1 MARRRKY
8 NTEEEKKE
16 AQKNYA
22 KMYYNK
28 HKEDPKF
35 LNNRKYYYLKY
46 RKGLSQSRKEFMRNY
61 NTDYVYYIRNVITGK
76 FEKKIAQ
83 TKEQARILNH
93 KIKEMENRK
102 KYLINKFGH
111 LHITTEKVTNND

>member
-83 TKEQARILNH
+83 TKEQARILNN
-93 KIKEMENRK
+93 KISSV
-102 KYLINKFGH
+102 
-111 LHITTEKVTNND
+111 HIAS